1 MSSLK
6 DVTEQTFGSEVLEE
20 AEPVLVDF
28 WAAWCGP
35 CRMVEPVVEEL
46 AKEMTGKLKV
56 VRLNVDENPGI
67 ASRYQVM
74 SIPTLAV
81 FKGGQLAE
89 KLVGYRP
96 KAQLS
101 EELQRSL

>member
-1 MSSLK
+1 MSSLM

-46 AKEMTGKLKV
+46 AKEMMGKLKV

-101 EELQRSL
+101 EELQRAL